1 MESLPQGKGDRV
13 GGKQMTDKERIAEI
27 LLETWRAGNDS
38 SFTPDDKDKPLEWL
52 GKQADKIL
60 GYTRP
65 ANPSP

>member
-1 MESLPQGKGDRV
+1 
-13 GGKQMTDKERIAEI
+13 MTDKERIAEI